1 MAEKKKDFKTTRE
14 GLVKI
19 KHAGVAQ
26 LGTCTPESLEA
37 WEAGGWTAV
46 DPDTDELTSIDA
58 LDKVNASGNPIDPEN
73 DSGSVPPETKK

>member
-19 KHAGVAQ
+19 KHAGIDQ
-26 LGTCTPESLEA
+26 LGEVTPESLEA

-46 DPDTDELTSIDA
+46 DPDDTTKTSIEA
-58 LDKVNASGNPIDPEN
+58 VNEVNTSGQRIVGEVEAPATE
-73 DSGSVPPETKK
+73 KK